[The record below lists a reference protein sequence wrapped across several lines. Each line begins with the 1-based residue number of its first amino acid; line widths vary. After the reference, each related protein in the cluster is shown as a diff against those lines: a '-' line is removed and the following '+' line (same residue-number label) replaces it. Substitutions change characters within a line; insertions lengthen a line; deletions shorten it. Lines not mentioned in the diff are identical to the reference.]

1 MEDDREKAITKE
13 QAMSLDEFVDSL
25 FDSARDPKKID
36 LSVQRADGHVTQI
49 EVIHVDRKVRAKMDD
64 VEMGIFEEYNQQG
77 YKCRFKQKNRP
88 HIRNGLTLNEAIMK
102 SICDHPLVYFRD
114 AWLQL

>member
-1 MEDDREKAITKE
+1 MCF
-13 QAMSLDEFVDSL
+13 DEFVDSL

-49 EVIHVDRKVRAKMDD
+49 EVIHVDRKVRARMDD

-114 AWLQL
+114 A